1 MKKKIFL
8 FLSLVIA
15 AHAAVAGIWTQ
26 WVNPFVGTSN
36 QDGLLGNTF
45 PGASMP
51 FGMVQ
56 LSPDTRVTP
65 SWESVGYTYRA
76 ASNAKGLLLMRDGN
90 KVTKVIK

>member
-1 MKKKIFL
+1 MTRIL
-8 FLSLVIA
+8 TLVLSLFALA
-15 AHAAVAGIWTQ
+15 ATAQKSPVDY
-26 WVNPFVGTSN
+26 VNPFVGTSN

-65 SWESVGYTYRA
+65 SWESVGYLSCRFKCQGSA
-76 ASNAKGLLLMRDGN
+76 ADA
-90 KVTKVIK
+90 

>member
-1 MKKKIFL
+1 MKKKIVL

-15 AHAAVAGIWTQ
+15 AHAAMAGTWTQ
-26 WVNPFVGTSN
+26 WVNPFIGTSN

-56 LSPDTRVTP
+56 L
-65 SWESVGYTYRA
+65 
-76 ASNAKGLLLMRDGN
+76 
-90 KVTKVIK
+90 

>member
-1 MKKKIFL
+1 MKKKIVL

-15 AHAAVAGIWTQ
+15 AHAAMAGTWTQ
-26 WVNPFVGTSN
+26 WVNPFIGTSN

-65 SWESVGYTYRA
+65 SWESVGYLSCRFKCQGSA
-76 ASNAKGLLLMRDGN
+76 ADA
-90 KVTKVIK
+90 

>member
-1 MKKKIFL
+1 MKKKIVL

-15 AHAAVAGIWTQ
+15 AHAAVAGTWTQ

-56 LSPDTRVTP
+56 LPPDTRVPP
-65 SWESVGYTYRA
+65 SWQSVRSLPCRLKSQGPA
-76 ASNAKGLLLMRDGN
+76 ADP
-90 KVTKVIK
+90 